1 MAVIT
6 VIQSVYKNDKPEY
19 LKCSLDSI
27 LNQTFSDFVL
37 YLGIDGPIG
46 EDLKAVIN
54 GYVDQRIRVIANKEN
69 KGLAGILNDLLTASE
84 KEGSEFIARMDSDDI
99 ACRDRFEKQVAYLR
113 EHPEVD
119 ALGGAINEIDEQ
131 SNDCGHLVKY
141 PCEPDA
147 CKRFFSK
154 RNPVAHPTVM
164 FRREFFDKV
173 GQYYPTNFLRNEDT
187 ELWLNGYVNDAVIAN
202 LPDVLLNFRVT
213 NDMFK
218 QRRNGVAFAK
228 SQLTLRKLV
237 AKKLHYGMMSYI
249 YAYAMF
255 FLMISPSGI
264 RKLAYKVLR

>member
-1 MAVIT
+1 MATIT

-19 LKCSLDSI
+19 LKYSLDSI
-27 LNQTFSDFVL
+27 LNQSFSDFIL

-46 EDLKAVIN
+46 NDLKAVIN
-54 GYVDQRIRVIANKEN
+54 GYVDPRIIVIANNEN
-69 KGLAGILNDLLTASE
+69 KGLAGILNDLLAASE

-131 SNDCGHLVKY
+131 GNDYGHIVKY

-218 QRRNGVAFAK
+218 QRRNGLSFAK
-228 SQLTLRKLV
+228 SQLSLRKII
-237 AKKLHYGMMSYI
+237 AKKLHYGMMSYV

-255 FLMISPSGI
+255 LIMISPSCI
-264 RKLAYKVLR
+264 RKATYKLLR

>member
-1 MAVIT
+1 MAAIT
-6 VIQSVYKNDKPEY
+6 VIQSVYKNDKPDY
-19 LKCSLDSI
+19 LKYSLDSI
-27 LNQTFSDFVL
+27 LNQTFYDFVL

-54 GYVDQRIRVIANKEN
+54 GYDDPKIIVIANKEN
-69 KGLAGILNDLLTASE
+69 KGLAGILNDLLKASE
-84 KEGSEFIARMDSDDI
+84 KEESEFIARMDSDDI
-99 ACRDRFEKQVAYLR
+99 ACSDRFEKQVAYLR

-131 SNDCGHLVKY
+131 GNDYDHIVKY

-164 FRREFFDKV
+164 FRKRYFDKV
-173 GQYYPTNFLRNEDT
+173 GMYYPTNFLRNEDT
-187 ELWLNGYVNDAVIAN
+187 ELWLNGYLNNTVIAN

-218 QRRNGVAFAK
+218 QRRNGMAFAK
-228 SQLTLRKLV
+228 SQLTLRKFI

-249 YAYAMF
+249 YAYAMY